1 MKDSQSLVILGSTGS
16 IGQQTLD
23 VVSRNPDRFSIF
35 ALVAHSSVDVIFNQ
49 CQCYLPQHVVM
60 VNPGAAKKLSERVL
74 AAGLA
79 VKVHSGQT
87 AAVELV
93 AETEVDL
100 VMAAI
105 VGAAGLAPTLAAAQA
120 GKTILLANKEALV
133 MSGELFMSTVAQCN
147 ATLLPVDSEHNAIFQ
162 CLPEGY
168 FPGQQPPESLAA
180 IILTASGG
188 PFRDRDLSSFDKI
201 TVQQA
206 VNHPNWEMGAKISV
220 DSATMMNKGLEFI
233 EAHYLFSLPPQQIEV
248 LLHPESVVHSMVRY
262 QDGSVIAQMGVSDM
276 RIAIATAMDWP
287 SRAMHS
293 GAASLDF
300 STIQHL
306 SFAALSD
313 ERYPCFALARQ
324 ALAAGGA
331 AIVALNAANEIAVE
345 AFLAG
350 KIAFLAIHQ
359 LIELVLTE
367 FSGGLIASI
376 DDVLY
381 IDARAREIARQQINL
396 LV

>member
-16 IGQQTLD
+16 VGQQTLD

-35 ALVAHSSVDVIFNQ
+35 ALVAHSSVDVMFNQ
-49 CQCYLPQHVVM
+49 CQCFLPQHVVM
-60 VNPGAAKKLSERVL
+60 VNPSAAKKLSERVL

-100 VMAAI
+100 VMSAI

-168 FPGQQPPESLAA
+168 LPGQQPPESLAT

-188 PFRDRDLSSFDKI
+188 PFRDRELSSFDKI

-276 RIAIATAMDWP
+276 RIPIATVMDWP
-287 SRAMHS
+287 NRSVHS
-293 GAASLDF
+293 GAAELDLSSLT
-300 STIQHL
+300 SL
-306 SFAALSD
+306 SFSALSN
-313 ERYPCFALARQ
+313 ERYPCFALAKQ
-324 ALAAGGA
+324 ALMTGA
-331 AIVALNAANEIAVE
+331 AAVIVLNAANEIAVE
-345 AFLAG
+345 AFLAE
-350 KIAFLAIHQ
+350 KIPFVAIQQ
-359 LIELVLTE
+359 LIESVLNHY
-367 FSGGLIASI
+367 SSDQIASI

-381 IDARAREIARQQINL
+381 IDSCAREITRQKLNL
-396 LV
+396 LC